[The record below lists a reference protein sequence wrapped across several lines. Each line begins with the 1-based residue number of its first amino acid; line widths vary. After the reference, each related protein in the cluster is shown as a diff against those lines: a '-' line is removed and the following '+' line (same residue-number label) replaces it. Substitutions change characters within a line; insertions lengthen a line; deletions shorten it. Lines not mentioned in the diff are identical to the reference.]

1 MYSTYCLGGM
11 VDLYH
16 VVMFFV
22 PCVDERDVKIVVKV
36 IDSDFKL
43 HTLHSRLY
51 TLLTL
56 HTLHFTLHT

>member
-1 MYSTYCLGGM
+1 M

-56 HTLHFTLHT
+56 HTLHFTLHA